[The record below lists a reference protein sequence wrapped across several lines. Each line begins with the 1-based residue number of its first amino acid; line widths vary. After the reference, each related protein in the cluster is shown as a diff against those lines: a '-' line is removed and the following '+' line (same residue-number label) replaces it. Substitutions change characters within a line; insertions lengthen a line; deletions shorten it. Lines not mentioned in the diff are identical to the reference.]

1 MPKIHTERDS
11 RNYIG
16 VSTYYKVIN
25 VYSGDNKGHMEA
37 WLNAE
42 EAKELI
48 SDLQRAVNEV
58 EGKENVYG

>member
-16 VSTYYKVIN
+16 VITLYKVIN
-25 VYSGDNKGHMEA
+25 VYSGDNKGHMET

-48 SDLQRAVNEV
+48 SDLQRAVKEI
-58 EGKENVYG
+58 EGEKPWL